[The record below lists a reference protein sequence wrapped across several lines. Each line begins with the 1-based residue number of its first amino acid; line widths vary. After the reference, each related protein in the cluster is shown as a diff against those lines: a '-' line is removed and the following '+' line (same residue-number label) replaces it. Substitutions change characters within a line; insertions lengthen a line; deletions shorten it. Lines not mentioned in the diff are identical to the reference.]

1 MRIGCIGWG
10 SLIWKPG
17 VLRCVGDWQASG
29 PELPLEFART
39 SRDGRLTLA
48 LVTGATPVPTK
59 WVELDYFTAEQAQE
73 ALAGREGCRA
83 EFIGLWPSYS
93 PKHDV
98 GAAAIADWAS
108 AAGFDRVVWT
118 ALPPKFDNVN
128 GAVPK
133 DAATVLAYLNT
144 LEGETLERAREY
156 VTRAPSEVRTP
167 FRSAIEAELGWVA
180 EVGVADA
187 SVNNA

>member
-1 MRIGCIGWG
+1 M
-10 SLIWKPG
+10 
-17 VLRCVGDWQASG
+17 
-29 PELPLEFART
+29 
-39 SRDGRLTLA
+39 
-48 LVTGATPVPTK
+48 PTK

-98 GAAAIADWAS
+98 GAAAIAAWAS
-108 AAGFDRVVWT
+108 AAGLDRVVWT

-128 GAVPK
+128 GVVPK

-156 VTRAPSEVRTP
+156 VTRVPSEVRTP

-187 SVNNA
+187 SVNTA